1 METGGHPR
9 PVPGALSVGSF
20 AGWGRTLRHGLSGVV
35 LMSGAVWSRR
45 EMLGA
50 MAAGAAA
57 TAIPFGARASGAA
70 GGVLQIRDVRV
81 IDGTGAPARHADVL
95 VGDGRILQIGRIN
108 RRAARG
114 ARVIEGGGRVLAPGF
129 IDLHVHGNPLEDS
142 YEPFLAMGVT
152 TVVMGQ
158 DGSSP
163 GTGEDGRRRLP
174 EWMDAVARK
183 GPDINVATCSG
194 HGTLRRQAGI
204 DDGTREPSQAD
215 IARMVALLEEDLAA
229 GSFGTSTG
237 LEYVPGMY
245 ARQAE
250 IAALG
255 QAVARF
261 GGVAMSHMRSEDD
274 DRVEASIR
282 EHVEA
287 SRPARTHVSH
297 LKVVYG
303 EGAERAERLLQAL
316 EEYRAAGIEL
326 TSDAYPY
333 MASYT
338 GVGILFP
345 EWAMPPTDYDQVLA
359 TRRDE
364 LRAALEARMI
374 RRGGPG
380 ALLFGTGPHVGKTLA
395 QVAEAAGKP
404 FPDLLLEIGPRGG
417 MAAHFVM
424 DAALQGRLMVD
435 PHVAIASDGSPG
447 GSHPRGAGTFAKWI
461 AEYAVRDGAVTLEE
475 AVRKV
480 TSLPASILRLPGRGV
495 LREGA
500 IADLVLFDPS
510 RVRANADYVDPT
522 AHAEGFDLVLVNGIP
537 AFEDEIGRAHV

>member
-1 METGGHPR
+1 
-9 PVPGALSVGSF
+9 
-20 AGWGRTLRHGLSGVV
+20 
-35 LMSGAVWSRR
+35 
-45 EMLGA
+45 
-50 MAAGAAA
+50 
-57 TAIPFGARASGAA
+57 
-70 GGVLQIRDVRV
+70 
-81 IDGTGAPARHADVL
+81 
-95 VGDGRILQIGRIN
+95 
-108 RRAARG
+108 
-114 ARVIEGGGRVLAPGF
+114 
-129 IDLHVHGNPLEDS
+129 
-142 YEPFLAMGVT
+142 
-152 TVVMGQ
+152 
-158 DGSSP
+158 
-163 GTGEDGRRRLP
+163 
-174 EWMDAVARK
+174 
-183 GPDINVATCSG
+183 
-194 HGTLRRQAGI
+194 
-204 DDGTREPSQAD
+204 
-215 IARMVALLEEDLAA
+215 
-229 GSFGTSTG
+229 
-237 LEYVPGMY
+237 VPGMY

-255 QAVARF
+255 QVVARF
-261 GGVAMSHMRSEDD
+261 GGVAMSHMRSEDE
-274 DRVEASIR
+274 DRVEESIR

-435 PHVAIASDGSPG
+435 PYVAIASDGSPG

-475 AVRKV
+475 AVRKA
-480 TSLPASILRLPGRGV
+480 TSLPASILRLPNRGV

-537 AFEDEIGRAHV
+537 AFEDGERIAAAGAMLRHVPPRRR

>member
-1 METGGHPR
+1 MTEIG
-9 PVPGALSVGSF
+9 
-20 AGWGRTLRHGLSGVV
+20 
-35 LMSGAVWSRR
+35 WSRR
-45 EMLGA
+45 EVLAA
-50 MAAGAAA
+50 MAAGTAAA
-57 TAIPFGARASGAA
+57 MLPSMARGARAAPGM
-70 GGVLQIRDVRV
+70 LQIRDVMV

-95 VGDGRILQIGRIN
+95 VADGRIAQIGRIS

-114 ARVIEGGGRVLAPGF
+114 ARIVEGGGRVLAPGF
-129 IDLHVHGNPLEDS
+129 IDLHTHGDPLQRS
-142 YEPFLAMGVT
+142 YQQFLAMGVT
-152 TVVMGQ
+152 TVVLGQ
-158 DGSSP
+158 DGGSP
-163 GTGEDGRRRLP
+163 GTGEDGTGRLP
-174 EWMDAVARK
+174 EWMDAVDRAR
-183 GPDINVATCSG
+183 PDINVATCSG

-204 DDGTREPSQAD
+204 DDGTREPSQVG

-245 ARQAE
+245 AQPAE

-274 DRVEASIR
+274 DRVEQSIR

-303 EGAERAERLLQAL
+303 EGAGRAERLLQAL
-316 EEYRAAGIEL
+316 EEYRRAGIEL
-326 TSDAYPY
+326 TADIYPY
-333 MASYT
+333 TASYT

-345 EWAMPPTDYDQVLA
+345 EWAMPPTDYAEVLA

-364 LRAALEARMI
+364 LRAALEARMV

-380 ALLFGTGPHVGKTLA
+380 ALLFGSGPHVGKSLA
-395 QVAEAAGKP
+395 QVAEEAGQA
-404 FPDLLLEIGPRGG
+404 FPDVLLGIGPRGG

-424 DAALQGRLMVD
+424 DEALQARLMLD

-461 AEYAVRDGAVTLEE
+461 QDFAVRDGLVPLEE
-475 AVRKV
+475 AVRKA
-480 TSLPASILRLPGRGV
+480 TGLPASILRLPDRGV

-500 IADLVLFDPS
+500 VADAVLFDPS
-510 RVRANADYVDPT
+510 RVRAHADYVDPT
-522 AHAEGFDLVLVNGIP
+522 AQAEGFDLVLLNGTP
-537 AFEDEIGRAHV
+537 AFEDGERIAEAGVMLRHAR

>member
-1 METGGHPR
+1 MTG
-9 PVPGALSVGSF
+9 
-20 AGWGRTLRHGLSGVV
+20 TY
-35 LMSGAVWSRR
+35 WSRR
-45 EMLGA
+45 EVLAA
-50 MAAGAAA
+50 MAAGAA
-57 TAIPFGARASGAA
+57 TAALPAGARGAEA
-70 GGVLQIRDVRV
+70 GQGMLQIRDVQV

-95 VGDGRILQIGRIN
+95 VADGRVVQIGRIN

-114 ARVIEGGGRVLAPGF
+114 ARIVEGGGRVLAPGF
-129 IDLHVHGNPLEDS
+129 IDLHAHGNPLEAS
-142 YEPFLAMGVT
+142 YAPFLAMGVT
-152 TVVMGQ
+152 TVVLGQ
-158 DGSSP
+158 DGGSP
-163 GTGEDGRRRLP
+163 GAGEDGMRRLP
-174 EWMDAVARK
+174 EWMEAVERA

-194 HGTLRRQAGI
+194 HGTLRRQAAI
-204 DDGTREPSQAD
+204 DDGTREPSQAE

-245 ARQAE
+245 AQQAE

-255 QAVARF
+255 RAVARF

-303 EGAERAERLLQAL
+303 EGVERAERLLQAL
-316 EEYRAAGIEL
+316 EEYRRAGIEL
-326 TSDAYPY
+326 TADAYPY
-333 MASYT
+333 NASYT

-345 EWAMPPTDYDQVLA
+345 EWAMPPSDYDEVLA

-380 ALLFGTGPHVGKTLA
+380 ALLFGSGPHVGKSLA
-395 QVAEAAGKP
+395 QVAGEAGKP
-404 FPDLLLEIGPRGG
+404 FPDMLLEIGPRGG

-424 DAALQGRLMVD
+424 DEALQGRLLVD

-461 AEYAVRDGAVTLEE
+461 AEFAVRDGLVSLEE
-475 AVRKV
+475 AVRKA
-480 TSLPASILRLPGRGV
+480 TSLPASILRLPDRGV

-500 IADLVLFDPS
+500 VADAVLFDPS
-510 RVRANADYVDPT
+510 RVRANADYVTPT
-522 AHAEGFDLVLVNGIP
+522 ALAEGFDLVLVNGTP
-537 AFEDEIGRAHV
+537 AFEDGERIAAAGTLLRHRSPRPAGR